1 MLNYLIVDKIINDAL
16 KEDIPYGDITA
27 SAIVTN
33 GSKAKA
39 SLIAKEDGIICGLP
53 VFERVFTILGDVTFK
68 SFINEGSS
76 VTKGDII
83 GELYGDALNILMGE
97 RVALNLLQKMSGIA
111 TLTNKYVKKL
121 EGLNTKLLDT
131 RKTTANLRILEKY
144 AVKIGGGHNH
154 RFSLSDGILIKDNHI
169 GYAGS
174 IKNAI
179 KLAKENSI
187 NINIYSGQEVY
198 YSRNILEYY
207 NQGMIGTINNTR
219 YMLIEFPMLEFN
231 IEEAINTL
239 YELQIRGIV
248 PIIAHP
254 ERYKQFI
261 KNPSQ
266 INLLIKEGMLFQVNA
281 GSINGDFGRDVKKT
295 AIKYLNNN
303 IYSFIGSDAHR
314 DKGRNTDIKN
324 VIEILEYNQRKSF
337 INNGKAMLKN
347 EEIEFRGIPIKEKKF
362 LGIF

>member
-1 MLNYLIVDKIINDAL
+1 MIDIHSHIISGID
-16 KEDIPYGDITA
+16 D
-27 SAIVTN
+27 
-33 GSKAKA
+33 GSKNTEMTIKMLEMAEESGTTDIVA
-39 SLIAKEDGIICGLP
+39 TPHFMRGRFEVTYKEVIDE
-53 VFERVFTILGDVTFK
+53 VE
-68 SFINEGSS
+68 
-76 VTKGDII
+76 
-83 GELYGDALNILMGE
+83 
-97 RVALNLLQKMSGIA
+97 NL
-111 TLTNKYVKKL
+111 KKL
-121 EGLNTKLLDT
+121 T
-131 RKTTANLRILEKY
+131 
-144 AVKIGGGHNH
+144 
-154 RFSLSDGILIKDNHI
+154 
-169 GYAGS
+169 
-174 IKNAI
+174 
-179 KLAKENSI
+179 KENSI

-207 NQGMIGTINNTR
+207 NQGVIGTINNTR

-231 IEEAINTL
+231 IEETINTL

-337 INNGKAMLKN
+337 INNGKVMLKN

>member
-1 MLNYLIVDKIINDAL
+1 MIDIHSHIISGID
-16 KEDIPYGDITA
+16 D
-27 SAIVTN
+27 
-33 GSKAKA
+33 GSKNTEMTIKMLEMAEESGTTDIVA
-39 SLIAKEDGIICGLP
+39 TPHFMRGRFEVTYKEVIDE
-53 VFERVFTILGDVTFK
+53 VE
-68 SFINEGSS
+68 
-76 VTKGDII
+76 
-83 GELYGDALNILMGE
+83 
-97 RVALNLLQKMSGIA
+97 NL
-111 TLTNKYVKKL
+111 KKL
-121 EGLNTKLLDT
+121 T
-131 RKTTANLRILEKY
+131 
-144 AVKIGGGHNH
+144 
-154 RFSLSDGILIKDNHI
+154 
-169 GYAGS
+169 
-174 IKNAI
+174 
-179 KLAKENSI
+179 KENSI

-314 DKGRNTDIKN
+314 DKGRNTGRRD
-324 VIEILEYNQRKSF
+324 
-337 INNGKAMLKN
+337 KA
-347 EEIEFRGIPIKEKKF
+347 G
-362 LGIF
+362 GCG

>member
-1 MLNYLIVDKIINDAL
+1 MIDIHSHILNNIDD
-16 KEDIPYGDITA
+16 
-27 SAIVTN
+27 
-33 GSKAKA
+33 GSKDIEMSISMLKKA
-39 SLIAKEDGIICGLP
+39 ELSG
-53 VFERVFTILGDVTFK
+53 TT
-68 SFINEGSS
+68 
-76 VTKGDII
+76 DII
-83 GELYGDALNILMGE
+83 ATPHFMRGRFEVEYNEVLN
-97 RVALNLLQKMSGIA
+97 RVENL
-111 TLTNKYVKKL
+111 KKIS
-121 EGLNTKLLDT
+121 
-131 RKTTANLRILEKY
+131 R
-144 AVKIGGGHNH
+144 
-154 RFSLSDGILIKDNHI
+154 DNNI
-169 GYAGS
+169 D
-174 IKNAI
+174 
-179 KLAKENSI
+179 
-187 NINIYSGQEVY
+187 INIYAGQEVY

-207 NQGMIGTINNTR
+207 SDKMIGTINNTR

-347 EEIEFRGIPIKEKKF
+347 EEIEFRGIPIKDKKF